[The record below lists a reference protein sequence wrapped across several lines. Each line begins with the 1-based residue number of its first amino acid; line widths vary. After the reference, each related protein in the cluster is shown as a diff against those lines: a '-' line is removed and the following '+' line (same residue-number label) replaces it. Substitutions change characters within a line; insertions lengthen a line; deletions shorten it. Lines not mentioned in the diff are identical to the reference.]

1 MIAELKT
8 VKKYFNKKYY
18 SGRIYEKQDF
28 LRFQLAK
35 IFLSRIS
42 IADEYVASIKEL
54 AERGVVVFAIKQ
66 RSKLNALIVYEVAGR
81 KGLPQPVYGHGMNMT
96 FWQPFPKLLKFFWFS
111 FFRRFIS
118 KKKAWAGKLTYLKAI
133 VREKNSIVIHLG
145 ESEFIRDITAES
157 GIASL
162 INVQKNAD
170 FPIFIVPILV
180 SYGRRREKEEESI
193 INVLFGQTEH
203 TGTIRRLIT
212 FVRYA
217 NKAFLIPCEPVN
229 LAEYLNV
236 CSEKTPME
244 TIVHDLR
251 GELIDRIEKEKTV
264 VVGPVLK
271 SKDEIIG
278 MVLEDDS
285 IRKFIHDYAAREKK
299 KLIKVQKDASRY
311 LYEIAADYSETSIQ
325 MLEKTLTW
333 LWNNIY
339 DGLLIDMEG
348 LAKLRN
354 IARKMPL
361 VIIPCHR
368 SHIDYLLISYVLY
381 KNNLQLP
388 FIAAGDN
395 LSFFPMGYIFRTSGA
410 FFMRRSFRNN
420 ELYSEVFAKYMAM
433 LLKEGLTV
441 EFFIEGGRSRTGKM
455 IMPKYGL
462 LSMFIQALQ
471 DEYCENFAA
480 IPVYLGYDRVI
491 EEKTYLK
498 ELSGEQKKPE
508 NTAEIIKSSSI
519 LRKRYGRVYLNIG
532 EPIAM
537 KEYLA
542 AQEKPIEKMT
552 VVERQALYRKIGYEI
567 ALRIN
572 EVSVVTP
579 FALLAA
585 VILSHDRRGISLD
598 ELMDNLNEY
607 YEFLLIKKVKF
618 AASFANRE
626 RAIIDAIN
634 IYMQS
639 NVITKFSADE
649 DEEEEMQEVVYS
661 LDEDKRLY
669 LEYYKNNI
677 LHFFV
682 PLSFVATSMV
692 KSNEDVIPLSRIMAD
707 YKYLK
712 RLLWNEFI
720 FDEERDDV
728 DEVNGVLEYLFN
740 RKMIRPEEREDEVWI
755 EVKVRGRIKLKSFAG
770 LIHNYL
776 ESCWIVVRSCS
787 YLKKS
792 PLVEKEW
799 LKKIRTLAN
808 RLYRKGEILRKES
821 LSQSNYINVIKLLE
835 EMGLISAIAKDTK
848 SGKKEIIYSLT
859 ENRAEMEV
867 LRRRL
872 FKFLQ

>member
-8 VKKYFNKKYY
+8 VKKYLNRKYY

-66 RSKLNALIVYEVAGR
+66 KSKLNTLIVYEVAGR

-96 FWQPFPKLLKFFWFS
+96 FWQPFPKLIKFFGFS
-111 FFRRFIS
+111 LLRRLIS
-118 KKKAWAGKLTYLKAI
+118 KKRNWRNKLLYLQRI
-133 VREKNSIVIHLG
+133 VREKESVVIHLG
-145 ESEFIRDITAES
+145 ESEFIESKTAES
-157 GIASL
+157 GLVSL
-162 INVQKNAD
+162 INVQKNVV
-170 FPIFIVPILV
+170 FPIFIVPVLV
-180 SYGRRREKEEESI
+180 SYGRRREKENESLFNI
-193 INVLFGQTEH
+193 LFGQAEH
-203 TGTIRRLIT
+203 TGAIRKLIT
-212 FVRYA
+212 FMRYA
-217 NKAFLIPCEPVN
+217 NKAFIIPSDPIN
-229 LAEYLNV
+229 LSEYLNICKDDMPV
-236 CSEKTPME
+236 E

-251 GELIDRIEKEKTV
+251 GELIDRIEKEKTT

-271 SKDEIIG
+271 SKEEIIG
-278 MVLEDDS
+278 MVLADDNS
-285 IRKFIHDYAAREKK
+285 RKFFADYALRHNEDVKSVEKQAK
-299 KLIKVQKDASRY
+299 SH
-311 LYEIAADYSETSIQ
+311 LYEIAADYSETIIQ
-325 MLEKTLTW
+325 IFLKLLSW

-339 DGLLIDMEG
+339 DGLIVDQEG

-354 IARKMPL
+354 ISKKMPF
-361 VIIPCHR
+361 VVIPCHR
-368 SHIDYLLISYVLY
+368 SHIDYLIFSYVLY
-381 KNNLQLP
+381 VNNIQLT

-395 LSFFPMGYIFRTSGA
+395 LSFFPMGYIFRKSGA
-410 FFMRRSFRNN
+410 FFMRRSFRAN
-420 ELYSEVFAKYMAM
+420 ELYSEVFTRYIAI
-433 LLKEGLTV
+433 LLKENYPL

-462 LSMFIQALQ
+462 LSMVIQALQ
-471 DEYCENFAA
+471 DKYCDNLAVV
-480 IPVYLGYDRVI
+480 PVYIGYDRII
-491 EEKTYLK
+491 EEKSYLK
-498 ELSGEQKKPE
+498 ELAGKEKTPE
-508 NTAEIIKSSSI
+508 NTVEIIKSGKI

-532 EPIAM
+532 EPIIM

-542 AQEKPIEKMT
+542 AQEKPIEQMT
-552 VVERQALYRKIGYEI
+552 VTERQTLYRKIGYEI
-567 ALRIN
+567 VLEIN
-572 EVSVVTP
+572 KVSVVNP
-579 FALLAA
+579 FSLVAA
-585 VILSHDRRGISLD
+585 VILSHERRGISHE
-598 ELMDNLNEY
+598 ELMDNLNEF
-607 YEFLLIKKVKF
+607 YEYLQTKKVKV
-618 AASFANRE
+618 ASSFSNRE
-626 RAIIDAIN
+626 KAIADALS
-634 IYMQS
+634 IYTQS
-639 NVITKFSADE
+639 NLITKVEADE
-649 DEEEEMQEVVYS
+649 DEDEDMKEIVYS
-661 LDEDKRLY
+661 LEEEKRHF

-682 PLSFVATSMV
+682 PLSFVATSMI
-692 KSNEDVIPLSRIMAD
+692 KSSEDVIPLSRILAD

-720 FDEERDDV
+720 FDEEKDDV

-755 EVKVRGRIKLKSFAG
+755 EVKGRGRIKLKSFVG

-776 ESCWIVVRSCS
+776 ESYWIVVRSCS

-799 LKKIRTLAN
+799 LKKIRTLAD

-821 LSQSNYINVIKLLE
+821 LSQSNYINVIKFLE
-835 EMGLISAIAKDTK
+835 EMGMISGIVKETK
-848 SGKKEIIYSLT
+848 SDKKEIIYSLT